1 MKPFTEIVCEQRT
14 PEWFAARAGRLT
26 GSVAKVL
33 GMKLKSGDEP
43 AARRD
48 LRTRLALE
56 RLTGRSLEDDYDN
69 PDMKRGRELEP
80 EAIAKYEAETGDLVT
95 RSGFLAYRDALLG
108 CSLDGHT
115 GEFEIVVEV
124 KCPRPANHWA
134 YLQAGT
140 LPPEHKLQI
149 VHNVLVSG
157 AAGADFC
164 SYCPQFP
171 SSLQFFRVRYM
182 PTHTELES
190 YLLIATQF
198 LREVDDEHAQMQAAA
213 LVAFA

>member
-1 MKPFTEIVCEQRT
+1 MRPFTVIECEQRS

-26 GSVAKVL
+26 GSVASVI
-33 GMKLKSGDEP
+33 GATLKSGGEP
-43 AARRD
+43 AGRRD
-48 LRTRLALE
+48 LRTKLALE
-56 RLTGRSLEDDYDN
+56 RLMGKSLEDDYDN
-69 PDMKRGRELEP
+69 ADMKRGRDLEP
-80 EAIAKYEAETGDLVT
+80 DALAKYEAVTGELVT
-95 RSGFLAYRDALLG
+95 RTGFLAYTEAMLG
-108 CSLDGHT
+108 CSLDGHV
-115 GEFEIVVEV
+115 GDFEIVVEL
-124 KCPRPANHWA
+124 KCPRPANHWK
-134 YLQAGT
+134 YVQANA

-171 SSLQFFRVRYM
+171 SSLQFFRVRYV
-182 PTHTELES
+182 PTQAELDS